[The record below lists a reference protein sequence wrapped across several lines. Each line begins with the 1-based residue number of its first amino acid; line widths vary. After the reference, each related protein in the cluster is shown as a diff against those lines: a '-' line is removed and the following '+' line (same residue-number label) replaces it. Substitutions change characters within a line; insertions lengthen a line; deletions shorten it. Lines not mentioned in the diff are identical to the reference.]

1 MKLFLYSMYLP
12 FALMRKIFAI
22 MGALIAGGLAIV
34 SSTVPQA
41 TAQAMN

>member
-1 MKLFLYSMYLP
+1 MYLS

-34 SSTVPQA
+34 STTVPDA
-41 TAQAMN
+41 AARLTLN